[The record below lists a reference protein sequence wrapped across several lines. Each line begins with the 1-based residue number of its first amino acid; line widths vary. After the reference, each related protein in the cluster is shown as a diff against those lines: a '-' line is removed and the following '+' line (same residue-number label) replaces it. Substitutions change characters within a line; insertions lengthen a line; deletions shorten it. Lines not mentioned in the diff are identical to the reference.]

1 MKANSEKKPEKRKKT
16 PEELKKIAAQKE
28 LFRQELLKHK
38 ESYRK
43 TMSLVEKYSEGQFRV
58 EEFLDDLRWID
69 PTFYQDIVEERSG
82 NNVCG
87 YALWQVEVL
96 SSLYFMIF

>member
-1 MKANSEKKPEKRKKT
+1 MKTNSEKKPEKRKKT
-16 PEELKKIAAQKE
+16 PEELKKIAAQQE

-43 TMSLVEKYSEGQFRV
+43 TMNLVEKYSEGQFRV

-96 SSLYFMIF
+96 SSFYFMIF